1 MSQRVADAT
10 TTDAVPV
17 RQVADV
23 ILSFGLELPTVPGPR
38 RPRRSSGA
46 HRLAE
51 EPPVRPHMGAD
62 HMNADHLG
70 ADHIGADP
78 GAESGASRTVTVAPE
93 VLAKARRLAFGPPL
107 PPLPAQRGPRTP
119 PDDAWAPTTS
129 PTTAVPAPRRHH
141 DDDAPHTTLLP
152 LQTRGPVADD
162 PWAPGSASGAT
173 RFVAVDRADE
183 PDFGPDDEPDTD
195 PFGFDATAV
204 TAAADV
210 TTVNR
215 PVRDID
221 DRDDDTALVTQDEP
235 YPDIDRPIT
244 SGKGTALG
252 NARRGRSTRQL
263 AVVTAAMASVAIVGA
278 AAAAVVSL
286 SNSGPSPADNAPSDL
301 DLAHQAAPPKPAD
314 APQTQTSTQAP
325 PTTQATTGATDHTGT
340 TAAAQGGNG
349 STGSGTSARATTT
362 TTRAPAAARAVPVV
376 NASGKSAA
384 AAQVALQQ
392 IGKPYKWG
400 STGPSSFDCS
410 GLVFY
415 AFQQMGV
422 TLPRTAAAMSQVGTP
437 VSKSQ
442 LKPGDLV
449 FFYSPVSHV
458 AIYIGDGK
466 VVNATT
472 DGEPV
477 QVSPLSD
484 FPMTSARRV

>member
-1 MSQRVADAT
+1 MSQRVADA

-51 EPPVRPHMGAD
+51 EPPARPHMGAD
-62 HMNADHLG
+62 HMNADHIGADHLG
-70 ADHIGADP
+70 ADHIGVDP
-78 GAESGASRTVTVAPE
+78 GAESGASRTVAVAPE

-107 PPLPAQRGPRTP
+107 PPLPAQRGPRTS
-119 PDDAWAPTTS
+119 PDDAWAPTAS
-129 PTTAVPAPRRHH
+129 PTTAVPAPRRHR
-141 DDDAPHTTLLP
+141 DDVAPHTTVLP
-152 LQTRGPVADD
+152 LQTRGPVDDD

-173 RFVAVDRADE
+173 RFVAVDRV
-183 PDFGPDDEPDTD
+183 DEPDTD

-210 TTVNR
+210 TTVHR
-215 PVRDID
+215 PVRDRD

-244 SGKGTALG
+244 SGRGTGLG
-252 NARRGRSTRQL
+252 NARRGRPTRQL
-263 AVVTAAMASVAIVGA
+263 AVVTASMASVAIVGA

-286 SNSGPSPADNAPSDL
+286 SNSGPSPADNASPEL
-301 DLAHQAAPPKPAD
+301 DLAHQAALPKPAD
-314 APQTQTSTQAP
+314 TPRTQTSTQAP
-325 PTTQATTGATDHTGT
+325 PTTQATTGATDRNGT
-340 TAAAQGGNG
+340 TSSTQGGNG
-349 STGSGTSARATTT
+349 SGPGNGTSTRATTT

-376 NASGKSAA
+376 DASGKSAA

-437 VSKSQ
+437 VSKSE

-449 FFYSPVSHV
+449 FFYSPISHV

>member
-1 MSQRVADAT
+1 MSQRVADA

-23 ILSFGLELPTVPGPR
+23 ILSFGLELPTVPAPR

-46 HRLAE
+46 HRLADA
-51 EPPVRPHMGAD
+51 PARPHMGT
-62 HMNADHLG
+62 
-70 ADHIGADP
+70 DP

-107 PPLPAQRGPRTP
+107 PPIPDQRGSRTP
-119 PDDAWAPTTS
+119 AADDAWA
-129 PTTAVPAPRRHH
+129 PTTAVPAPRRHR
-141 DDDAPHTTLLP
+141 DDVAPHTTVLP
-152 LQTRGPVADD
+152 LQTRGPVDDD
-162 PWAPGSASGAT
+162 PWAPGAPSGAT
-173 RFVAVDRADE
+173 RFVAGPDRSDE
-183 PDFGPDDEPDTD
+183 PETD

-210 TTVNR
+210 HR
-215 PVRDID
+215 PIRDTA

-235 YPDIDRPIT
+235 YPDIDRPVAGGRT
-244 SGKGTALG
+244 DLG

-263 AVVTAAMASVAIVGA
+263 AVVTASMASVAIVGA

-286 SNSGPSPADNAPSDL
+286 SNSGPAPADNASSDL
-301 DLAHQAAPPKPAD
+301 DLAHQAALPKAPDTVQAQTPPEV
-314 APQTQTSTQAP
+314 P
-325 PTTQATTGATDHTGT
+325 PTTRTQPTTGDRKGAAASAPDAGTDHDNATG
-340 TAAAQGGNG
+340 N
-349 STGSGTSARATTT
+349 STSTRTTTT
-362 TTRAPAAARAVPVV
+362 TTRAPAAARAVPAVT
-376 NASGKSAA
+376 ASGNSAA

-400 STGPSSFDCS
+400 SAGPSAFDCS
-410 GLVFY
+410 GLVHY

-437 VSKSQ
+437 VSKSE

-458 AIYIGDGK
+458 AIYVGDGK